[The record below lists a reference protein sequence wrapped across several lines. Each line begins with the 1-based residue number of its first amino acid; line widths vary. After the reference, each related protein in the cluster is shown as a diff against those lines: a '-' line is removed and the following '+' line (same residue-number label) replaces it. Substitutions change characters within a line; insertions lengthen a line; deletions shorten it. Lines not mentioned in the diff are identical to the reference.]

1 MMDLERPPGEDG
13 IVTSGRPIYE
23 RPANLKDERD
33 AIPKIE
39 RLWGCSLVKL
49 PIAYNLDFAAVR
61 DGRVVAWI
69 EFKRRHRLFGAFA
82 DVFLSVQKLRTAHQ
96 LESVSKAGSFFVVQ
110 FDDVLVSAPIL
121 GEWPI
126 EIRGRTD
133 RGDWQDLEPV
143 ARIPTSAFRILQ
155 TN

>member
-1 MMDLERPPGEDG
+1 MMDLELPPGEDG

-69 EFKRRHRLFGAFA
+69 EFKRRHRLF
-82 DVFLSVQKLRTAHQ
+82 
-96 LESVSKAGSFFVVQ
+96 
-110 FDDVLVSAPIL
+110 
-121 GEWPI
+121 
-126 EIRGRTD
+126 
-133 RGDWQDLEPV
+133 DWQDLEPV